1 MIKQLVEDELE
12 ILFANQEAELKKI
25 KQEAL
30 VAKTEAVKER
40 FRAEKERKEKEKE
53 RKEKEKALLKAKKAQ
68 SQVEKEKIE
77 KRAAQIKLAT
87 KMLQY
92 DEDIKTIMTETG
104 LDKETI
110 EALKKDF

>member
-40 FRAEKERKEKEKE
+40 FRAEK
-53 RKEKEKALLKAKKAQ
+53 
-68 SQVEKEKIE
+68 
-77 KRAAQIKLAT
+77 
-87 KMLQY
+87 
-92 DEDIKTIMTETG
+92 
-104 LDKETI
+104 
-110 EALKKDF
+110 